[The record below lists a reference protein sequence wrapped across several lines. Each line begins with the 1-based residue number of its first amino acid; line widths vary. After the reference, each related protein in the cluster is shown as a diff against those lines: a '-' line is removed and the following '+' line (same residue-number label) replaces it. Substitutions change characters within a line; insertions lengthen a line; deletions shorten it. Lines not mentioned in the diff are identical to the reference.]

1 MERPGIKPKPR
12 RKMTRS
18 QIIDILERNV
28 SLYREEDSF
37 VHYLVELAIYLMEYE
52 YDWTESSANP
62 PDLSERP
69 EREIRK
75 ITIQPPA
82 ETGKRV
88 FFSQSPQSVPPSK
101 SLCPF
106 CGSEVG
112 NLLICPSCR
121 NLTR

>member
-1 MERPGIKPKPR
+1 
-12 RKMTRS
+12 MTRS

-52 YDWTESSANP
+52 YDWSESSATP
-62 PDLSERP
+62 PDLNPRP
-69 EREIRK
+69 EREIRQIANK
-75 ITIQPPA
+75 PPV
-82 ETGKRV
+82 EIGKRTY
-88 FFSQSPQSVPPSK
+88 SSLSPNSGLPTK
-101 SLCPF
+101 NLCPF